1 MGGVDGVGGVSG
13 LNGMFDVDG
22 CEWWL
27 GII

>member
-13 LNGMFDVDG
+13 LNGVFDVDG

-27 GII
+27 CII